1 MSFKRLDPED
11 FLISADSIT
20 AGAWTGGS
28 ATLTNFHKNTSQESS
43 DSGKYYLTVYNTSDY
58 DDVNFNIA
66 YGNSNGSGSV
76 PFNSNIAGKSPSS
89 TIYGQFQNIVTGD
102 EDTDFIFGD
111 HTGSRFYALTLDRG
125 KYKGSILPGN
135 MTLTLESGSEG
146 ANQLSQVITDNSK
159 AVSTTTF
166 NNAGRVFQLV
176 SGSEGTVNTSF
187 TNGYTEGS
195 GSYGFF
201 LPDVGILLLNAD
213 ALDAPHGEGG
223 LGMGTTAA
231 NTDNTTNYNK
241 LFTAI
246 SGAANFKIS
255 SQEKLTS
262 DYVFIRARNS
272 EFNYSTNPS
281 FSSGSTGDV
290 TFTEFISS
298 PQTYIT
304 TVGLYNDENELLA
317 TAKLSKPL
325 KKDFTKEALIRVKL
339 DF

>member
-28 ATLTNFHKNTSQESS
+28 ATLTAFHKNASQQSS
-43 DSGKYYLTVYNTSDY
+43 DSGKYYLTAYNTNAY

-66 YGNSNGSGSV
+66 YGDSKGSGSV
-76 PFNSNIAGKSPSS
+76 PFNTNIAGKSPSS

-102 EDTDFIFGD
+102 EDTDFIFGKI
-111 HTGSRFYALTLDRG
+111 TGSRFYALTLDRG
-125 KYKGSILPGN
+125 KYKGSILPGS
-135 MTLTLESGSEG
+135 MTLTLESGSGG
-146 ANQLSQVITDNSK
+146 AAQKSVVITDNSK
-159 AVSTTTF
+159 TVSTTTF
-166 NNAGRVFQLV
+166 NSAGRVFQLV
-176 SGSEGTVNTSF
+176 SGSDGVVNSTF
-187 TNGYTEGS
+187 ANGHTQHS
-195 GSYGFF
+195 GSYGFL

-213 ALDAPHGEGG
+213 ALDAPNANGG
-223 LGMGTTAA
+223 LDIATQLTNG
-231 NTDNTTNYNK
+231 DNTTNYNK

-246 SGAANFKIS
+246 SGAASFKVN

-262 DYVFIRARNS
+262 DFVFIRARNS

-290 TFTEFISS
+290 TFTQFISS
-298 PQTYIT
+298 PQTFLT